1 MSKEEIN
8 KEGLEEVVHR
18 RKVGKRAGITNQ
30 NIWQTEGDKSQWE
43 MPLRDPY
50 ELEKRK
56 MFAVGICIGVKLV
69 MTNHI
74 YKFGETLRRQNDG
87 GPIGV
92 ELTGGLADLFML
104 YWDKKFLKKLEELNI
119 NVKGYKRFKDDT
131 NIILNPADRNVKFS
145 GGELVMKNIEEVE
158 KESHLD
164 IDEVTMNI
172 VKDVADSIED
182 MIDTEVDFPSNK
194 KNVGKMPILDI
205 VVWIKRIQT
214 EAKTV
219 KNEVFYEFYE
229 KPMASKFVI
238 LKNSAAPLSQKRTVL
253 TQEGIRRL
261 KNCKGDLEWAQKAK
275 HL

>member
-1 MSKEEIN
+1 ME
-8 KEGLEEVVHR
+8 
-18 RKVGKRAGITNQ
+18 TF
-30 NIWQTEGDKSQWE
+30 
-43 MPLRDPY
+43 
-50 ELEKRK
+50 ELEKR
-56 MFAVGICIGVKLV
+56 FFCAVGICIGVKLV
-69 MTNHI
+69 MKNHI

-164 IDEVTMNI
+164 IDEVTIKI

-253 TQEGIRRL
+253 IQEGIRRL
-261 KNCKGDLEWAQKAK
+261 KNCKGDSKSQTSQ
-275 HL
+275 